1 MQISALHIESALLEH
16 PRLAEV
22 AVLGLPD
29 AEYGEV
35 SRLFAARDS
44 LSTEPDGLHAVASGQ
59 ACALAWLGTAR
70 AGRHNFCSA
79 DTRASTS
86 STPLCCP
93 HIADHRSSCGPETGP
108 SGGSGGSA
116 AANGSSGGN
125 GGLTLHDLRA
135 WARDRLPPYQL
146 PRHLKVVEAIPR
158 NAMGKVNKKELRKQL
173 FPEA

>member
-1 MQISALHIESALLEH
+1 MGCMLLQAGKHVPLPGWGPPVQEGTTFAAQTHVHPHH
-16 PRLAEV
+16 PR
-22 AVLGLPD
+22 PC
-29 AEYGEV
+29 
-35 SRLFAARDS
+35 AARTLQTIAAVVALKPAPQQTQPAAGAATD
-44 LSTEPDGLHAVASGQ
+44 DG
-59 ACALAWLGTAR
+59 T
-70 AGRHNFCSA
+70 
-79 DTRASTS
+79 
-86 STPLCCP
+86 
-93 HIADHRSSCGPETGP
+93 